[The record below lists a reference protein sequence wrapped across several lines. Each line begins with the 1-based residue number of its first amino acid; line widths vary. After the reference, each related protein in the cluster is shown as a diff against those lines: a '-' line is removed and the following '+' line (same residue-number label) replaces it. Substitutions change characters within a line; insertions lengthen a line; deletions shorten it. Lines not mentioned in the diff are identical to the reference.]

1 MWTRK
6 KSKIML
12 GHRFDLIRKLFCKHT
27 RKMKVRL
34 SSSRPPGVK
43 EGGKMPRDPG
53 NEIALKF
60 QLVVSSAS
68 YYMFDLHF
76 PANNT
81 EIDRINK
88 VLFLGVI
95 LGKRYL

>member
-1 MWTRK
+1 M
-6 KSKIML
+6 
-12 GHRFDLIRKLFCKHT
+12 
-27 RKMKVRL
+27 
-34 SSSRPPGVK
+34 K

-53 NEIALKF
+53 NEVVLKF

-68 YYMFDLHF
+68 YDMFDLHF
-76 PANNT
+76 SANDT
-81 EIDRINK
+81 EIDRINE